1 MRMLATLALL
11 VATSTVAMAEDAKV
25 KLEYKFAVGD
35 VIRSKVVHLSTV
47 ETKIKGTTQTAQS
60 RSISTKNWKIQEV
73 NTDGDATFIHS
84 VENIDMWQK
93 VTDRPEQ
100 RYNSEKDEIPPA
112 IYSEAAKS
120 VGIPLAKI
128 TVDSMGRLVDREQLG
143 GTPSSESQI
152 LPILPAEP
160 IAVGAAWYS
169 PDDITVRT
177 GSGAQKHIKTR
188 QVFRLKSV
196 SGGIATIST
205 ETQILTPIDDPML
218 KVELIQK
225 LTRGTIKFDIE
236 AGRVASQQLDLDE
249 TIIGFQGETS
259 VMNYLGRMTEEL
271 IQEAPAKVAA
281 VPMAPKKLKEVPA
294 PPKTASKPVQEE
306 VAEGKSWDKL
316 IEGSAEPETF
326 ESNEPAAKVATKPE
340 RPRIEGVPTLADP
353 ATKPVEE
360 EEELKLDAPEQE

>member
-1 MRMLATLALL
+1 MMRTLATLAL
-11 VATSTVAMAEDAKV
+11 VMATSAAAMADDAKV
-25 KLEYKFAVGD
+25 KLQYKFAVGD

-47 ETKIKGTTQTAQS
+47 ETKIKGSTQTAQS
-60 RSISTKNWKIQEV
+60 RSISTKNWKIQDV
-73 NTDGDATFIHS
+73 NADGEATFIHS

-100 RYNSEKDEIPPA
+100 RYNSEKDEVPPA

-128 TVDSMGRLVDREQLG
+128 TVDTMGRLVDREQLG

-160 IAVGAAWYS
+160 VAVGAAWYS

-177 GSGAQKHIKTR
+177 GGGAQKHIKTR

-196 SGGIATIST
+196 SNGIATIST

-225 LTRGTIKFDIE
+225 LTRGTIKFDVQ

-259 VMNYLGRMTEEL
+259 VMNYLGRMTEEW
-271 IQEAPAKVAA
+271 IPGEPAKKVAA
-281 VPMAPKKLKEVPA
+281 APMEPKKLEEVP
-294 PPKTASKPVQEE
+294 E
-306 VAEGKSWDKL
+306 AE
-316 IEGSAEPETF
+316 
-326 ESNEPAAKVATKPE
+326 EPAAKMASKPE
-340 RPRIEGVPTLADP
+340 PRRMIEGVPTLADP
-353 ATKPVEE
+353 ATKPAEE
-360 EEELKLDAPEQE
+360 EKLEFTLDSPESE

>member
-1 MRMLATLALL
+1 MKTLATLALL
-11 VATSTVAMAEDAKV
+11 AATATVAMAEDAKI
-25 KLEYKFAVGD
+25 KLEYKFADGD

-47 ETKIKGTTQTAQS
+47 ETKIKGSTQTAQS
-60 RSISTKNWKIQEV
+60 RSISTKNWKVEGV
-73 NTDGDATFIHS
+73 NADGEATFIHS

-100 RYNSEKDEIPPA
+100 RYNSATDQIPPA

-128 TVDSMGRLVDREQLG
+128 TVDAQGRLVKREQLG
-143 GTPSSESQI
+143 GAPSGESQI

-169 PDDITVRT
+169 PDDITVR
-177 GSGAQKHIKTR
+177 SGNGKQKHIKTR
-188 QVFRLKSV
+188 QVFRLQSV
-196 SGGIATIST
+196 SGGIATITT

-225 LTRGTIKFDIE
+225 LTKGTVKFDVE
-236 AGRVASQQLDLDE
+236 AGQLVSQQLDLDE

-271 IQEAPAKVAA
+271 IQEKQPAKVAS
-281 VPMAPKKLKEVPA
+281 VPAKPKKMEEAPTPA
-294 PPKTASKPVQEE
+294 DP
-306 VAEGKSWDKL
+306 
-316 IEGSAEPETF
+316 
-326 ESNEPAAKVATKPE
+326 ATKPE
-340 RPRIEGVPTLADP
+340 EEEATKSPAEMETVSDEDTKPAAKLAEVPTLADP
-353 ATKPVEE
+353 STKPEDKPAE
-360 EEELKLDAPEQE
+360 KK

>member
-1 MRMLATLALL
+1 MRTLATLALVL
-11 VATSTVAMAEDAKV
+11 ATSAITMADDAKV

-73 NTDGDATFIHS
+73 DAQGDATFLHS

-100 RYNSEKDEIPPA
+100 RYNSDKDDVPPA

-128 TVDSMGRLVDREQLG
+128 TVDTMGRLVDREQLG

-152 LPILPAEP
+152 LPILPAEAV
-160 IAVGAAWYS
+160 AVGAAWYS
-169 PDDITVRT
+169 PDDISVRA
-177 GSGAQKHIKTR
+177 GNGAMKHIKTR
-188 QVFRLKSV
+188 QVFRLQSV

-225 LTRGTIKFDIE
+225 LTRGTIKFDIK

-271 IQEAPAKVAA
+271 IPEAPAKVAA
-281 VPMAPKKLKEVPA
+281 VPMAPKQMKETPKPA
-294 PPKTASKPVQEE
+294 EPKQEA
-306 VAEGKSWDKL
+306 VAEVKPWDKL
-316 IEGSAEPETF
+316 IEGSAQPETF
-326 ESNEPAAKVATKPE
+326 ESEEPAAKVASKPE
-340 RPRIEGVPTLADP
+340 RPRLDGVPTLADP
-353 ATKPVEE
+353 ATKPAE
-360 EEELKLDAPEQE
+360 EEELKLGSPGKE

>member
-1 MRMLATLALL
+1 MKTLATLALL
-11 VATSTVAMAEDAKV
+11 VATSTVAMADDAKV

-47 ETKIKGTTQTAQS
+47 ETKIKGSTQTAQS
-60 RSISTKNWKIQEV
+60 RSISTKNWKVEEV
-73 NTDGDATFIHS
+73 NADGEATFIHS

-100 RYNSEKDEIPPA
+100 RYNSEKDEVPPA

-128 TVDSMGRLVDREQLG
+128 TVDAMGRLVDRQQLG

-152 LPILPAEP
+152 LPILPNEP
-160 IAVGAAWYS
+160 VAVGAAWYS
-169 PDDITVRT
+169 PDDISVRA
-177 GSGAQKHIKTR
+177 GNGAMKHIKTR

-225 LTRGTIKFDIE
+225 LTRGTVKFDIE

-271 IQEAPAKVAA
+271 IQEAPAKVAS
-281 VPMAPKKLKEVPA
+281 VPMAPKKLKESPA
-294 PPKTASKPVQEE
+294 PASPTTKPVKSDVTES
-306 VAEGKSWDKL
+306 KSWDK
-316 IEGSAEPETF
+316 IIKGSAEQEPF
-326 ESNEPAAKVATKPE
+326 EVDEPAAKLASKPE
-340 RPRIEGVPTLADP
+340 RPRVDGVPTLADP
-353 ATKPVEE
+353 STKPVEE
-360 EEELKLDAPEQE
+360 EELKLGLPE

>member
-11 VATSTVAMAEDAKV
+11 VATSTVAMADDTKV

-60 RSISTKNWKIQEV
+60 RSISTKNWKVQDV
-73 NTDGDATFIHS
+73 NSQGDATFIHS

-100 RYNSEKDEIPPA
+100 RYNSDKDDVPPA
-112 IYSEAAKS
+112 IYTEAAKS
-120 VGIPLAKI
+120 VGVPLAKL
-128 TVDSMGRLVDREQLG
+128 TVDQQGRLVDREQLG

-152 LPILPAEP
+152 LPILPADAV
-160 IAVGAAWYS
+160 AVGAAWYS
-169 PDDITVRT
+169 PDDITVRA
-177 GSGAQKHIKTR
+177 GNGAQKHIKTR
-188 QVFRLKSV
+188 QVFRLQSV
-196 SGGIATIST
+196 SGSIATIAT

-271 IQEAPAKVAA
+271 IPEAPAKVAA
-281 VPMAPKKLKEVPA
+281 VPMAPKKLKPTPKPA
-294 PPKTASKPVQEE
+294 EPVSKPKKEE
-306 VAEGKSWDKL
+306 VADGKSWDKL
-316 IEGSAEPETF
+316 IEGSAEQETF
-326 ESNEPAAKVATKPE
+326 ELEEPVAKMASKPE
-340 RPRIEGVPTLADP
+340 RRDMDGVPTLADP
-353 ATKPVEE
+353 ATKPAE
-360 EEELKLDAPEQE
+360 EEELKLASPGKE

>member
-1 MRMLATLALL
+1 MRTLATLALV
-11 VATSTVAMAEDAKV
+11 VATSTMAMAEETKV
-25 KLEYKFAVGD
+25 HLQYKFAVGD

-47 ETKIKGTTQTAQS
+47 ETKIKGSTQTAQS

-73 NTDGDATFIHS
+73 NADGDATFLHS

-100 RYNSEKDEIPPA
+100 RYNSEKDDIPPA

-128 TVDSMGRLVDREQLG
+128 TVDTMGRLVDREQLG

-160 IAVGAAWYS
+160 VAVGAAWYS
-169 PDDITVRT
+169 PDDITVRA
-177 GSGAQKHIKTR
+177 GNGAMKHIKTR

-196 SGGIATIST
+196 TAGVATIST

-259 VMNYLGRMTEEL
+259 VMNYLGRMTEEW
-271 IQEAPAKVAA
+271 IPGQPAKVAA
-281 VPMAPKKLKEVPA
+281 APAAPKVMKEAPTPA
-294 PPKTASKPVQEE
+294 DPATKPKEE
-306 VAEGKSWDKL
+306 DVAEAKSWDKL
-316 IEGSAEPETF
+316 IEGSAQPETF
-326 ESNEPAAKVATKPE
+326 ESEQPIAKVASKPE
-340 RPRIEGVPTLADP
+340 RPRIDGVPTLADP
-353 ATKPVEE
+353 STKPAEQ
-360 EEELKLDAPEQE
+360 EELELSSPEKN